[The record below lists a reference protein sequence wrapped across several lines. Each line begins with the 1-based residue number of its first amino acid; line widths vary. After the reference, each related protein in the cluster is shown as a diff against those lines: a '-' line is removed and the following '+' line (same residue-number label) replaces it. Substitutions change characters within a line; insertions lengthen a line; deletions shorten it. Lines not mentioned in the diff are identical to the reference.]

1 MPAWHHRLSQ
11 KQQQQGDIEEF
22 SMIDGK
28 KKTDNAK
35 ATLFMQLKRVL
46 CIAKTNLHMFQNNSL
61 FNHGIPTDDFQERFS
76 QYANVDSDSRND
88 LVLRRGFDVPGELSA
103 QDICFR
109 WKRYDCVS
117 IRKFQSNDTN
127 NPIGPKLA
135 SAMNQ
140 VSAKRSA
147 TNWFEHLTGKNKI
160 VFMTLKILES
170 RRIPIYAW

>member
-109 WKRYDCVS
+109 
-117 IRKFQSNDTN
+117 
-127 NPIGPKLA
+127 
-135 SAMNQ
+135 
-140 VSAKRSA
+140 
-147 TNWFEHLTGKNKI
+147 
-160 VFMTLKILES
+160 
-170 RRIPIYAW
+170 